1 MPSGDS
7 PEGSGVRSILLA
19 RPRHSATPTE
29 QASVTAVSDR
39 YPDHARFRR
48 PKYQPTLRLACLR
61 LAAVVWPGG
70 VAARPFLPGGT
81 SEIGGGDV
89 GRVPVQ
95 PTAIGGQED
104 RPVAALADG
113 QVDCPRSP
121 LCQRDGDHLAALA
134 DDDQGPVAALDAEG
148 LDVCTFGFSDVGFE
162 G

>member
-95 PTAIGGQED
+95 AAAGAIAPHGGAG
-104 RPVAALADG
+104 RVRW
-113 QVDCPRSP
+113 PRSTP
-121 LCQRDGDHLAALA
+121 RASMFALSGSLTSGSK
-134 DDDQGPVAALDAEG
+134 DDAEAPKA
-148 LDVCTFGFSDVGFE
+148 T
-162 G
+162 

>member
-1 MPSGDS
+1 MRPHRFGD
-7 PEGSGVRSILLA
+7 PGAAGDPA
-19 RPRHSATPTE
+19 DDPR
-29 QASVTAVSDR
+29 
-39 YPDHARFRR
+39 
-48 PKYQPTLRLACLR
+48 
-61 LAAVVWPGG
+61 
-70 VAARPFLPGGT
+70 GT
-81 SEIGGGDV
+81 
-89 GRVPVQ
+89 VPVQ

-148 LDVCTFGFSDVGFE
+148 LDVCSFGFSDVGFE